1 MDPDL
6 NFSQIS
12 QIPSFDQDQTTAG
25 PSSINLAS
33 NSYEN
38 KCTKSVLNL
47 YLSIIVRCSND
58 CGFSENCAFQYITT
72 SKI

>member
-38 KCTKSVLNL
+38 KCTKSVLSFVPFH
-47 YLSIIVRCSND
+47 YC
-58 CGFSENCAFQYITT
+58 
-72 SKI
+72 